1 MGAMMILKMRQT
13 SRRCPSAEDGRGAGT
28 SATARHGFAEVL
40 GKAYPISNGD
50 LRHRRVKREL
60 TDAYRLTADEAVAAL
75 DTDLRRGLAGAA
87 AAARVDTIGRNEL
100 AVEARVSAWRRFF
113 SQFRDVL
120 VILLLVAT
128 AVSVALWF
136 VERDTALPYEAIAIF
151 AVVLLN
157 AAMGF
162 IQEARAE
169 AAVAA
174 LRAMSASEASVI
186 RDGERHRVPAAEL
199 VPGDV
204 VLIEQGDTIPAD
216 SRCLESTA
224 R

>member
-1 MGAMMILKMRQT
+1 MQ
-13 SRRCPSAEDGRGAGT
+13 SVS
-28 SATARHGFAEVL
+28 
-40 GKAYPISNGD
+40 
-50 LRHRRVKREL
+50 
-60 TDAYRLTADEAVAAL
+60 DAHRLTADDVAKTL
-75 DTDLRRGLAGAA
+75 DTDLHRGLTDGEAA
-87 AAARVDTIGRNEL
+87 KRLAEVGRNEL
-100 AVEARVSAWRRFF
+100 TAEQGVPAWRRFLA
-113 SQFRDVL
+113 QFRDVL

-136 VERDTALPYEAIAIF
+136 VERVSALPYEAIAIF

-157 AAMGF
+157 ATMGF
-162 IQEARAE
+162 IQETRAE

-186 RDGERHRVPAAEL
+186 RSGERRHVPAAEL

-216 SRCLESTA
+216 GRIVESTA
-224 R
+224 LMTAEAALTGESLPVSKNIAPLSGDVAI